1 MFRQSLAPV
10 KHCAKKPLDTAG
22 EWCAQRHWHLEF
34 GGDGTGSKLKA
45 SNFDEVWVISIFVN
59 LKMTVDRW
67 VKHIEHQEIPKWNRH
82 HIKSQQ
88 TSKHLQTNM
97 SMDLQSH
104 QKKGGLNTWEFSE
117 KNQSKSY
124 CKEVDNSVFP
134 VYIYISALLL
144 VLSRSEPPAWRGLW
158 EARPSGLHAK
168 NGRKMPQLKQ
178 VGHFLGMPALLVNVV
193 VSGNWGSNYGHFIRE
208 NDDEPWWTIG
218 CLGVHCFEIHHD
230 KSMMIVRCRE

>member
-134 VYIYISALLL
+134 VYIYIYLHYCWFSPGPNHPHGEAYEKQGPQVYTQRMEERCLNWNKL
-144 VLSRSEPPAWRGLW
+144 VTSWACLPCLW
-158 EARPSGLHAK
+158 MWLCLE
-168 NGRKMPQLKQ
+168 
-178 VGHFLGMPALLVNVV
+178 
-193 VSGNWGSNYGHFIRE
+193 
-208 NDDEPWWTIG
+208 IG
-218 CLGVHCFEIHHD
+218 GPIMVI
-230 KSMMIVRCRE
+230 S